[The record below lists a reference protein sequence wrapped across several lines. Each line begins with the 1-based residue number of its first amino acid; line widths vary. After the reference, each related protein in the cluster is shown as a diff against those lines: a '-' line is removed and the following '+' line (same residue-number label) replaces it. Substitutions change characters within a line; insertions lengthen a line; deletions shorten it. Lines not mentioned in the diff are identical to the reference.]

1 MSTPS
6 RHVEVTATRPLTDTQ
21 SQILTY
27 LRERIDG
34 TTYLKSKYVADEL
47 DLSSKEVGINMS
59 ILQDRVS
66 GIEIEQWG
74 HSPSTTWKVTY

>member
-6 RHVEVTATRPLTDTQ
+6 RRDVTATRPLTDTQ
-21 SQILTY
+21 SKILSY
-27 LRERIDG
+27 LREQTDG

-59 ILQDRVS
+59 ILQDRIS

-74 HSPSTTWKVTY
+74 HSSSTTWKVTP

>member
-6 RHVEVTATRPLTDTQ
+6 RRDDVTAARPLTDTQ
-21 SQILTY
+21 SRILAY
-27 LRERIDG
+27 LRDQGDG
-34 TTYLKSKYVADEL
+34 PTYLKSKYVADEL

-74 HSPSTTWKVTY
+74 HSSSTTWLVTA